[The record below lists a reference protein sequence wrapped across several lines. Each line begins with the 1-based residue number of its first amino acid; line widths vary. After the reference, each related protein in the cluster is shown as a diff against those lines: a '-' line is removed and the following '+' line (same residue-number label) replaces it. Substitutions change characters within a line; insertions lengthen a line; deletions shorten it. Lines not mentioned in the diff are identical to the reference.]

1 MIRES
6 GALKTMMV
14 SWLQMMRYT
23 SSRVFILRVDLAEW
37 GVTRGQERV

>member
-14 SWLQMMRYT
+14 SWAANDEIHKQQ
-23 SSRVFILRVDLAEW
+23 
-37 GVTRGQERV
+37 GVYITC